1 MNAKTLIGAAVLAA
15 ILILIGLLAYNSGSP
30 ETQVEEK
37 GSALFPEL
45 IEKINDVASLEL
57 TTSEGLFTLERG
69 DPSWT
74 LVDRGGYPVQMDKV
88 RPALIALAELEKLEQ
103 KTSNPASYTRLGV
116 QAVNSDLAAE
126 FQSKQL
132 TLKDAAGTVI
142 ASLIVGKPREG
153 TRGEN
158 FFCRRA
164 ADPESWLVTGT
175 LPPLPEKADE
185 WLDKKV
191 LEIQRNDVRAAR
203 ITHTDG
209 EVVTISKKDS
219 ETDYTLHELPAD
231 RELKYG
237 SAANVLAG
245 SMQYLNFED
254 VLQAAEFTAP
264 EEPLSIASL
273 WTKDGMRVTV
283 EVWQKE
289 EKHYAAFSAAYDPTG
304 APTLDVGPAPPPE
317 ELVEGEPILE
327 GGETEPIVEA
337 EATPRPA
344 EVVQP
349 EVEALN
355 ARLTPWVYV
364 IPEYSKNNFAKRME
378 ELLKPLPEEEPVEEG
393 AGEPSIDNL
402 GGDPPVEEAAGTEE
416 GTGDGT
422 EDGTEGAAA
431 EDTGDAKG
439 AEDEKTGDG
448 SDG

>member
-1 MNAKTLIGAAVLAA
+1 MNAKTLIGAAVAAA

-30 ETQVEEK
+30 EAEVEEK
-37 GSALFPEL
+37 GGALFPEL
-45 IEKINDVASLEL
+45 IDQINDVATLEL
-57 TTSEGLFTLERG
+57 TTSEGLFTFEQG
-69 DPSWT
+69 DPSWK
-74 LVDRGGYPVQMDKV
+74 LVDRGGYPVLMDKV
-88 RPALIALAELEKLEQ
+88 RPALIGLAELEKLEQ
-103 KTSNPASYTRLGV
+103 KTSNPASYERLGV
-116 QAVNSDLAAE
+116 QAVNSDLEAE

-132 TLKDAAGTVI
+132 TLKDSAGAVV

-158 FFCRRA
+158 FYCRRA
-164 ADPESWLVTGT
+164 SDPESWLVEGS

-185 WLDKKV
+185 WLDKKI

-203 ITHTDG
+203 VTHTDG
-209 EVVTISKKDS
+209 EVLTISKKDS
-219 ETDYTLHELPAD
+219 EDDYTLHELPVD
-231 RELKYG
+231 RELKYT

-273 WTKDGMRVTV
+273 WTRDGMRVTV
-283 EVWQKE
+283 EVWQKD

-317 ELVEGEPILE
+317 EVPTEGEE
-327 GGETEPIVEA
+327 GEIPEPIVEA

-344 EVVQP
+344 EEVEP

-378 ELLKPLPEEEPVEEG
+378 ELLKPLPEEEPEEEG
-393 AGEPSIDNL
+393 TEEPSIDNL
-402 GGDPPVEEAAGTEE
+402 GGDPPVEEAGGAEDGAGAGTETE
-416 GTGDGT
+416 DGTGAADEETGEQKKEKEETGDGT
-422 EDGTEGAAA
+422 EG
-431 EDTGDAKG
+431 
-439 AEDEKTGDG
+439 
-448 SDG
+448 